1 MSVIQATLIALA
13 YAFARASFNA
23 GLGWYVLSQPLVA
36 GTIAGLL
43 LGDPLRGAALGGA
56 LNLATLALSHLKLSL
71 EPDIAL
77 VGYVGVPLL
86 LFGGLDAN
94 SPQATVVLAAL
105 VGLGGLLHFLRN
117 IGNTMLAHWADY
129 FADGGEFA
137 AISVINVI
145 LAQAWLFALSF
156 IPALLLLRLDQSMVL
171 DALRD
176 IPAWVQQTLQL
187 SQYLLA
193 ALGIA
198 MSLRLIMQ
206 GSAIAYFVLGWLV
219 AQWLGLV
226 PATMFGASIAIV
238 HAYLAR
244 KRMESNKD
252 MLVPDALPSDQ
263 SGDDLESPRTL
274 SPASLASSFFLWM
287 FFHDAGQNFERG
299 QHMGFATALTPIGQ
313 QVSDT
318 LLERAAFLRRH
329 LTLFVSDW
337 PVGGLLVGA
346 TAALEERR
354 ANGDAIS
361 EAEFAG
367 AKTSVM
373 ASLSVLGNVV
383 LIGVITRLF
392 VAIGANLAQRPSLLG
407 PLFFIIAESIV
418 VLGIAVLCFQFG
430 YRQTRHWAI
439 WMRESDWL
447 RAGLFGAV
455 RLGTFV
461 LGALL
466 IVYVP
471 LRMPE
476 TAHIT
481 IGEATLW
488 LQPLLDQFA
497 PHILSLSLTLWLW
510 WQLRYRRANDM
521 TLMLLCLFG
530 AFALSYLASVTGWV

>member
-1 MSVIQATLIALA
+1 MSVIQAALIALA

-43 LGDPLRGAALGGA
+43 LGDPLRGAAVGGT
-56 LNLATLALSHLKLSL
+56 LNLAVLALSQLRLPM

-86 LFGGLDAN
+86 LLNGLEAN
-94 SPQATVVLAAL
+94 SPEAAVILAAL
-105 VGLGGLLHFLRN
+105 LGLAGVLQFLRN
-117 IGNTMLAHWADY
+117 TGNTMLAHWADY

-156 IPALLLLRLDQSMVL
+156 IPALLLLRLDQSVVL
-171 DALRD
+171 GLLN
-176 IPAWVQQTLQL
+176 ITPVWIQQAFRL

-198 MSLRLIMQ
+198 LSLRLIMQ

-226 PATMFGASIAIV
+226 PATLFGASLAVI

-244 KRMESNKD
+244 KRREANHD

-274 SPASLASSFFLWM
+274 SAASLASSFFLWM
-287 FFHDAGQNFERG
+287 FFHNASQNFERG

-313 QVSDT
+313 QVCDT
-318 LLERAAFLRRH
+318 VLERAAFLRRH
-329 LTLFVSDW
+329 LTLFISEW
-337 PVGGLLVGA
+337 PVGSMLVGA
-346 TAALEERR
+346 SAALEERR
-354 ANGDAIS
+354 ANGDAIN

-367 AKTSVM
+367 AKTSTMV
-373 ASLSVLGNVV
+373 SLNVLGNVLLV
-383 LIGVITRLF
+383 GVVTRLL
-392 VAIGANLAQRPSLLG
+392 VALGATLAQRPSLLG
-407 PLFFIIAESIV
+407 PLFFIISESVV
-418 VLGIAVLCFQFG
+418 VLGFAVLCFQWG
-430 YRQTRHWAI
+430 YRQTRYWAI

-466 IVYVP
+466 IAFVP
-471 LRMPE
+471 LHFPATVRL
-476 TAHIT
+476 T
-481 IGEATLW
+481 IGEATFV
-488 LQPLLDQFA
+488 LQPLIDQFA
-497 PHILSLSLTLWLW
+497 PHILALLFTLWLW

-521 TLMLLCLFG
+521 TLMLLCLVG
-530 AFALSYLASVTGWV
+530 AFAVCYVANAIGWL